1 MHDATM
7 KGKDLEKYIFINNI
21 NQILIM
27 FLILSKNYFV
37 SFIFVSLRA
46 NSEIPNKN

>member
-7 KGKDLEKYIFINNI
+7 KAKDLEKYISINNI